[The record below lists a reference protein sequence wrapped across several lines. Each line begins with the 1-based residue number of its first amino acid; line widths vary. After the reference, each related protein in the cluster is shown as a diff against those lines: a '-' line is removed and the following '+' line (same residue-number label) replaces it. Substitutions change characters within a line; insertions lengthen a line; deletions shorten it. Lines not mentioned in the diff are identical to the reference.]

1 VEIKKIGEMGLIEK
15 IWDIFGRKN
24 EDEDVHFYDSGNEY
38 ILLAMDTINEGFHFE
53 RWWDPQLIGKFLVDI
68 NLSDIAS
75 KNGTPREM
83 MVSMSFPRDL
93 REEWVSALVNGMKSE
108 MEKYQV
114 DFSGGDMKES
124 KKISLTGLVIG
135 KVEKGKEFRR
145 NSARV
150 GDNVYITGKI
160 GKNERAIYDYYKK
173 KDGKYREI
181 LDITPRLD
189 ALNSMRKHIV
199 TSCIDNSDGIYKSL
213 YLISSLSSVRVKI
226 EGDVCDMESSE
237 EERRRIYSIGGDYE
251 LIFTSPEEIGEFQ
264 KLGVVQEGRGV
275 VDIGAGSINTEGFNH
290 FKSTYHK

>member
-93 REEWVSALVNGMKSE
+93 QEEWVSALVNGMKSE

-114 DFSGGDMKES
+114 GFSGGDMKES

-160 GKNERAIYDYYKK
+160 GKTERAIYDYYKK

-275 VDIGAGSINTEGFNH
+275 VDIGAGSINTEGFDH